1 MKMPFLKKPKSLEQT
16 VIDEL
21 TKIRR
26 GSEILSICPTP
37 TGYSWLGV
45 QVASLSLFPD
55 CTFQI
60 PQYYSNQSLSDAQ
73 LSQLATLLNELNFRQ
88 IVFNG
93 FLPYFGKII
102 DLLKPEIKIKVVHH
116 GFLSELSGNAKQIE
130 AFNSLLA
137 YARKGEICA
146 IGCVKKGLALSLAKL
161 FQIKT
166 FEIILPNR
174 RIAESVRPCGNE
186 LNIGVLVNTAFR
198 KNVHNQAVAALM
210 MDKSILHTFRT
221 SDLAYLPQ
229 ERIRYY
235 DLMPHNEFVDTL
247 ARMTINLHVTFSEG
261 MGGQVLAE
269 SISQGVPCLSAYT
282 SSFFD
287 YDDDLKQKLMVYGFD
302 DSWHIYNKI
311 EEVLKDRD
319 AIAHQCITY
328 AEKLNILAA
337 EKLNEF
343 LK

>member
-1 MKMPFLKKPKSLEQT
+1 MKMQFLKKPKRLEQT

-21 TKIRR
+21 KNIRQR
-26 GSEILSICPTP
+26 SEILSICPKP

-55 CTFQI
+55 NTFQL

-73 LSQLATLLNELNFRQ
+73 LSQLAALLNELNFRQ

-102 DLLKPEIKIKVVHH
+102 DLVKPEIKIKVIYH

-130 AFNSLLA
+130 AFNSLLT
-137 YARKGEICA
+137 YAGKGKIYA

-161 FQIKT
+161 FPIKT

-174 RIAESVRPCGNE
+174 RIAESVRLSGNE

-210 MDKSILHTFRT
+210 MDKSILHTFHT

-229 ERIRYY
+229 ERIKYY
-235 DLMPHNEFVDTL
+235 NLMPHDEFVDLL
-247 ARMTINLHVTFSEG
+247 AKMTINLHVTFSEG

-269 SISQGVPCLSAYT
+269 SISMGVPCLSAYT

-287 YDDDLKQKLMVYGFD
+287 YDDDLKQKLMVNGFD
-302 DSWHIYNKI
+302 DSWHIYNKL
-311 EEVLKDRD
+311 EEVLNDRN
-319 AIAHQCITY
+319 AIARQCIAY
-328 AEKLNILAA
+328 AEKLNVLAE

-343 LK
+343 LR

>member
-1 MKMPFLKKPKSLEQT
+1 MKMPFLRNPKKLEQA

-21 TKIRR
+21 TNIRR
-26 GSEILSICPTP
+26 RSDVLSICPKP

-55 CTFQI
+55 STFQL

-73 LSQLATLLNELNFRQ
+73 LSQLATLLNELDFRQ

-102 DLLKPEIKIKVVHH
+102 DLLKPEIKIKVIHH
-116 GFLSELSGNAKQIE
+116 GFLSELSGNTKLIE
-130 AFNSLLA
+130 AFNSLLT
-137 YARKGEICA
+137 YVGNGKICA
-146 IGCVKKGLALSLAKL
+146 VGCVKKGLALSLSKL
-161 FQIKT
+161 FPIKT

-174 RIAESVRPCGNE
+174 RIAESVRSCGNE
-186 LNIGVLVNTAFR
+186 MNIGVLVNTAFR

-210 MDKSILHTFRT
+210 MDKSILHTFHT

-229 ERIRYY
+229 ERIKYY
-235 DLMPHNEFVDTL
+235 DLMPHDEFVSLL
-247 ARMTINLHVTFSEG
+247 ATMTINLHVTFSEG

-282 SSFFD
+282 SPFFD
-287 YDDDLKQKLMVYGFD
+287 YDDNLKRKLVVDGFD
-302 DSWHIYNKI
+302 DSWHIYKKI

-319 AIAHQCITY
+319 AIARQCLAY
-328 AEKLNILAA
+328 AKKLNVLAE

-343 LK
+343 LG